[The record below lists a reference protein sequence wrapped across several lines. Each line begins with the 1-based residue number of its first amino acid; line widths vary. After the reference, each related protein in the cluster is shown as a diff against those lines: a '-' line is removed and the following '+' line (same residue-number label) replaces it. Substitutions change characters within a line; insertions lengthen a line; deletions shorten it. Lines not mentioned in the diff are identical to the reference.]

1 SYPATGQGGT
11 TFGEP
16 PVQLANGQY
25 TAEVLLPG
33 HDPAEAPDY
42 VVRIGFALPSEA
54 CEFVIRRI
62 ELLSGQGAIAGSDG
76 QK

>member
-1 SYPATGQGGT
+1 
-11 TFGEP
+11 
-16 PVQLANGQY
+16 V
-25 TAEVLLPG
+25 EVLLPG